1 MKTIGLIGGSTWVS
15 TADYYKIINQL
26 TNQLLGGSHSA
37 SILMYSLKFHE
48 FRVLIE
54 EGKFDEVE
62 KLLISIA
69 QNLEKAGAE
78 CLLICANTPHM
89 FASAIQ
95 ESIKIPLIHIADAT
109 AREINKARIKTIAL
123 LGTKPTMEQAFYKDK
138 LAQHGIETLIPDEED
153 RLFIN
158 ETIFNEFSKEI
169 FSSATKKR
177 YLEIIQKIK
186 GKGAEGVILGCTE
199 IPLLIQ
205 QEDCDIPVFDTMRI
219 HSTAAV
225 KFANERGE

>member
-48 FRVLIE
+48 FRVLVE
-54 EGKFDEVE
+54 EGRTEEVK

-89 FASAIQ
+89 FAEHIQ
-95 ESIKIPLIHIADAT
+95 AGIKIPLIHIAEET
-109 AREINKARIKTIAL
+109 AKEIRLQQLKKVAL
-123 LGTKPTMEQAFYKDK
+123 LGTKPTMEQSFYKDK
-138 LAQHGIETLIPDEED
+138 LAQYGIQTIIPDDTD
-153 RLFIN
+153 REMIN
-158 ETIFNEFSKEI
+158 DTIFNEFSKEI
-169 FSSATKKR
+169 FSDETRRKYMAVIEKLRS
-177 YLEIIQKIK
+177 L
-186 GKGAEGVILGCTE
+186 GAEGVILGCTE
-199 IPLLIQ
+199 IPLLIKQ
-205 QEDCDIPVFDTMRI
+205 KDSSIPVFDTMSI
-219 HSTAAV
+219 HCHAAV
-225 KFANERGE
+225 KFANN